1 MRHPGPPTSQTCA
14 TPSCRA
20 GYEGARMVI
29 APACALSRRTHES
42 GRRRS
47 PLLSLL
53 YLCHMPRRIC
63 GGEGGIMGRAASP
76 VTGYADRGPVPL
88 YPSCRPTA
96 LSTMLDVSIS
106 LFALDLN
113 RITL

>member
-1 MRHPGPPTSQTCA
+1 MRHPGPPTRQTCA

-29 APACALSRRTHES
+29 APAGAPSRRTRES

-47 PLLSLL
+47 PLLPLL

-63 GGEGGIMGRAASP
+63 GGEGGILGRAASP
-76 VTGYADRGPVPL
+76 N
-88 YPSCRPTA
+88 TA
-96 LSTMLDVSIS
+96 
-106 LFALDLN
+106 
-113 RITL
+113 